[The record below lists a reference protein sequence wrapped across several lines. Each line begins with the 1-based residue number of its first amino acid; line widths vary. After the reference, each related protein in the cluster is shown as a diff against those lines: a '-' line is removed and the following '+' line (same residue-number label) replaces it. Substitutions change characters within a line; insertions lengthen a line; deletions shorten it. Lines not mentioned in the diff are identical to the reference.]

1 MALQTLRL
9 IKALSTKLTF
19 SLIIYVI
26 QALVKALNVYQ
37 RGSFG
42 FCGFPQSFINE
53 KLKVKTHRIEGTKDL
68 RRWAPLLFYLF

>member
-1 MALQTLRL
+1 MALQTFRL
-9 IKALSTKLTF
+9 IKALSTQLTF
-19 SLIIYVI
+19 SLIIYII

-53 KLKVKTHRIEGTKDL
+53 RLKEVKTHRIEGTKDL
-68 RRWAPLLFYLF
+68 RG